1 MKKELTGK
9 FKFTP
14 DIMMQKAGYHKH
26 MSFKTKEVSY
36 IRRLGSLEYPHF
48 HVYVEELEN
57 GFKLSLH
64 LDQKKP
70 SYGEHTAHSGEY
82 DGELVEEEIG
92 RVRRWFESFLVQ

>member
-1 MKKELTGK
+1 MKRTLIGT

-26 MSFKTKEVSY
+26 VSFKTKETSY

-48 HVYVEELEN
+48 HVYIDVVEN
-57 GFKLSLH
+57 SFQINLH

-82 DGELVEEEIG
+82 DGEFVEEEIG
-92 RVRRWFESFLVQ
+92 RVGRWFELFLL